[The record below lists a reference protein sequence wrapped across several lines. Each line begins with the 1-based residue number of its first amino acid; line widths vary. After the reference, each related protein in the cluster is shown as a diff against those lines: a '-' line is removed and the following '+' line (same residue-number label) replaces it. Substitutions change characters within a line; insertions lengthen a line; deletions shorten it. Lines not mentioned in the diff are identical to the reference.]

1 MGLYPGGVGVMESGS
16 PGGRGRDLQLGV
28 FGVLIQG
35 P

>member
-16 PGGRGRDLQLGV
+16 GGGGGGGLQLKV
-28 FGVLIQG
+28 CGVLIQG